1 MGICLL
7 MHVLEARSSLGST
20 ATGVIDDFKPSHGCW
35 ELNLGLMEEQSLF
48 FPTSELFYFF
58 FLPENMVY
66 VALAVLELPV
76 N

>member
-1 MGICLL
+1 MLR
-7 MHVLEARSSLGST
+7 HSDKDLESLG
-20 ATGVIDDFKPSHGCW
+20 TGVTDGWVPPWGCW

-66 VALAVLELPV
+66 VALAVLELPL
-76 N
+76 